1 MDAVAVR
8 QPADADIDHLT
19 SMRTFLVIGERKAP
33 DAFINGV
40 ILPIDGGRAANGADP
55 EARQ

>member
-1 MDAVAVR
+1 
-8 QPADADIDHLT
+8 LE
-19 SMRTFLVIGERKAP
+19 ERKAP